1 MITAG
6 HFQTQLGQGDR
17 IQPDHGEYQ
26 DQDNYLAMQDS
37 PKEAVGGWDDN
48 DRITAYKDGRTPEKL
63 K

>member
-37 PKEAVGGWDDN
+37 PKEAVGG
-48 DRITAYKDGRTPEKL
+48 
-63 K
+63 